1 MPPVQIIR
9 WRCGHPGCD
18 RSAQGVG
25 TARGLRVIGWQ
36 VEAVETSDKLE
47 LRCPQHH
54 PDGIHASVA
63 QAERMT
69 AIAGVA
75 HNVRNVVRGA
85 SEIVGYLGG
94 E

>member
-1 MPPVQIIR
+1 MAIQITR
-9 WRCGHPGCD
+9 WRCCHPDCD

-54 PDGIHASVA
+54 PEGVRAAEA

-75 HNVRNVVRGA
+75 HNLRNVVRGA
-85 SEIVGYLGG
+85 NEIVGYLGG